1 MLGSLLKK
9 ELKQVQILWL
19 PSTNIKFETIFQ
31 NLEYYY
37 FDVESIFLGLCS
49 PNLVI
54 TNNRFSQTDNIIN
67 KCNKYCCNL
76 IVIDHEERSDMIS
89 FDKAISKI
97 KKIPNVLQ
105 IAMNRKIYNSWNGIH
120 DIIVENNQINPQDFK
135 EIIQGFVSKPYIL

>member
-1 MLGSLLKK
+1 
-9 ELKQVQILWL
+9 
-19 PSTNIKFETIFQ
+19 
-31 NLEYYY
+31 
-37 FDVESIFLGLCS
+37 
-49 PNLVI
+49 
-54 TNNRFSQTDNIIN
+54 
-67 KCNKYCCNL
+67 
-76 IVIDHEERSDMIS
+76 MIS